1 MFVLTEAMAV
11 VLVVFSL
18 SPTKEGCTMSAP
30 SKMLTK
36 MLGATRGVLLP
47 LIMTEIRREDIV
59 SQRMVLKKL
68 SLLSCLRD
76 AAT

>member
-1 MFVLTEAMAV
+1 MA
-11 VLVVFSL
+11 LVAFFL

-30 SKMLTK
+30 NKMLTK

-59 SQRMVLKKL
+59 SQRMV
-68 SLLSCLRD
+68 
-76 AAT
+76 